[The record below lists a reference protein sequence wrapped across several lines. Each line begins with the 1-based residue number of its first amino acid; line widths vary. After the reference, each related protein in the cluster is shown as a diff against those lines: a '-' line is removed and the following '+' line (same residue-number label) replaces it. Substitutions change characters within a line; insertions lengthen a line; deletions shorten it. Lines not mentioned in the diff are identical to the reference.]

1 MSFTLRFY
9 LVLIGCGGIAWI
21 SVSFVSLAT
30 ALRGLMIL
38 DGLLLLLA
46 AIDYGR
52 VQPQQIEVKRQ
63 LDPRLSIGRENSIRL
78 QVKPL
83 VPLPPGRSLSLQIQ
97 DFHPPDLRVTGL
109 PLRVSLGAESVDPLT
124 LTYTVHPQNRGAFTW
139 SQLQVQQLGAWGL
152 VWRRWRISQSQT
164 TKVYPDLVG
173 LRELSIRLALESSGS
188 LRYRRPWG
196 IGTEFAELREYDRG
210 DDPRLIDWKAT
221 ARRGKPLIRVLE
233 PEQEQT
239 LLILLD
245 GGRLMIAQ
253 VQGLQR
259 FDWGLN
265 TALSLALAGLNRG
278 DRVGVGVFDRTLH
291 TWVPPQR
298 GQYHLSRLLET
309 LTPLQPTL
317 QEPDYLGAVTPIVQ
331 RQTRRALVVIITDL
345 LDPIAY
351 SELLSAL
358 LHLTPRYLPF
368 CVTLRDPTLDRL
380 ASTPTLEIE
389 GAYQRSVALDLL
401 AQRELAFAKLRQ
413 QGVLVLDAPAPSIST
428 ALVNAYLQLKMKG
441 RL

>member
-1 MSFTLRFY
+1 MIFTLRFY
-9 LVLIGCGGIAWI
+9 SALIVLGGIAW
-21 SVSFVSLAT
+21 VAVPFVSLER
-30 ALRGLMIL
+30 ALGGMVIL
-38 DGLLLLLA
+38 DLLWIILA

-52 VQPQQIEVKRQ
+52 VQPQQIQVQRQ
-63 LDPRLSIGRENSIRL
+63 LDPRLSIGRDNAIHLQIQSRVPPRRSIL
-78 QVKPL
+78 
-83 VPLPPGRSLSLQIQ
+83 LQIQ
-97 DFHPPDLRVTGL
+97 DFYPPPLRVTGL
-109 PLRVSLGAESVDPLT
+109 PLKAQVESTEPVK
-124 LTYTVHPQNRGAFTW
+124 LTYTVHPHRRGAFTW
-139 SQLQVQQLGAWGL
+139 PQLQVQQLGQWGL
-152 VWRRWRISQSQT
+152 VWRRWSILQSHS

-173 LRELSIRLALESSGS
+173 LRELSVRLALESAGS

-245 GGRLMIAQ
+245 GGRLMTAQ

-265 TALSLALAGLNRG
+265 TALSLALAGLHRG

-291 TWVPPQR
+291 TWIPPQR
-298 GQYHLSRLLET
+298 GNHHLPRLLEA

-331 RQTRRALVVIITDL
+331 RQTRRALVVILTDIV
-345 LDPIAY
+345 DRIAS

-358 LHLTPRYLPF
+358 LHLSPRYLPF
-368 CVTLRDPTLDRL
+368 CVTLRDPTLDRV
-380 ASTPTLEIE
+380 ATAPTLTIQ
-389 GAYQRSVALDLL
+389 GAYERSVALDLL
-401 AQRELAFAKLRQ
+401 SQREVAFAQLRQ
-413 QGVLVLDAPAPSIST
+413 QGVLVLDAPAPRIST
-428 ALVNAYLQLKMKG
+428 ELVNAYLHLKVKG

>member
-1 MSFTLRFY
+1 MIFTRRFY
-9 LVLIGCGGIAWI
+9 LVLIIGGGIAWA
-21 SVSFVSLAT
+21 SVAFVSLEA
-30 ALRGLMIL
+30 ALRDLVIL
-38 DGLLLLLA
+38 DLLWVFLA

-52 VQPQQIEVKRQ
+52 VRPQQIEVKRQ
-63 LDPRLSIGRENSIRL
+63 LEPRLSIGRENRIHL
-78 QVKPL
+78 LVKTL
-83 VPLPPGRSLSLQIQ
+83 VPPPPGRSVSLQIQ

-109 PLRVSLGAESVDPLT
+109 PLSLSLGSTDQLT
-124 LTYTVHPQNRGAFTW
+124 LSYAVHPHDRGVLTW
-139 SQLQVQQLGAWGL
+139 PQLQVQQLGAWGL
-152 VWRRWRISQSQT
+152 VWRRWRIPQSQS

-196 IGTEFAELREYDRG
+196 LGTEFAELREYDRG

-245 GGRLMIAQ
+245 GGRLMTAQ

-298 GQYHLSRLLET
+298 GQPHLSRLLET

-331 RQTRRALVVIITDL
+331 RQTRRALVVIITDI
-345 LDPIAY
+345 LDPIAS

-358 LHLTPRYLPF
+358 LHLSPRYLPF
-368 CVTLRDPTLDRL
+368 CVTLRDPILDRF
-380 ASTPTLEIE
+380 ATTPTLEIE

-413 QGVLVLDAPAPSIST
+413 QGVLVLDAPAPSLST
-428 ALVNAYLQLKMKG
+428 ALVNGYLQLKMKG

>member
-1 MSFTLRFY
+1 MIFTLRFY
-9 LVLIGCGGIAWI
+9 LILILWGTIAWV
-21 SVSFVSLAT
+21 SVPFLSLGT
-30 ALRGLMIL
+30 ALWGLIIL
-38 DGLLLLLA
+38 DGLWILLA

-52 VQPQQIEVKRQ
+52 VHPQQIEVKRQ
-63 LDPRLSIGRENSIRL
+63 LDPRLSIGRENAIHL
-78 QVKPL
+78 QVKAL
-83 VPLPPGRSLSLQIQ
+83 VPPRSISLQIQ

-109 PLRVSLGAESVDPLT
+109 PLSLSLGSTEQYS
-124 LTYTVHPQNRGAFTW
+124 LTYTVHPHYRGAFTW
-139 SQLQVQQLGAWGL
+139 PQLQVQQLGAWGL
-152 VWRRWRISQSQT
+152 VWRRWCVPQSQT

-245 GGRLMIAQ
+245 GGRLMTAQ

-278 DRVGVGVFDRTLH
+278 DRVGVGVFDRTLQ

-298 GQYHLSRLLET
+298 GQHHLSRLLET

-317 QEPDYLGAVTPIVQ
+317 QEPDYLGAVSPIVQ
-331 RQTRRALVVIITDL
+331 RQTRRALVVIITDI
-345 LDPIAY
+345 LDSIA
-351 SELLSAL
+351 SSDLLSAL

-368 CVTLRDPTLDRL
+368 CVTLRDPALDRF
-380 ASTPTLEIE
+380 ATTPTLDIE

-413 QGVLVLDAPAPSIST
+413 QGVLVLDGPAPGIST
-428 ALVNAYLQLKMKG
+428 ALVNAYLQLKRKG